1 VPVAHKFFQHV
12 QTVVRMQQ
20 FFPLNGGGNGLPR
33 VDTQRFD
40 FGLNYYIR
48 DDLRLIT
55 NYGRQFSSQGN
66 ANQWNFGFT
75 YRMLFPLWPGR
86 KG

>member
-1 VPVAHKFFQHV
+1 V

-20 FFPLNGGGNGLPR
+20 FFPLNGGGNGLPT
-33 VDTQRFD
+33 VNTQRFD
-40 FGLNYYIR
+40 FGLNYYFR
-48 DDLRLIT
+48 DDLRFISS
-55 NYGRQFSSQGN
+55 YGRQFSSQGN
-66 ANQWNFGFT
+66 ANVWNVGFT